1 MAEIMGGTKMEPFIH
16 GMILSLGL
24 ILPLGIQNLFVLN
37 QGMTQPA
44 LIRTFPVV
52 ITAALCD
59 TFIILAGVHG
69 VSVLIMY
76 MGWLKNILLAGGV
89 LFLSYMGW
97 LTWRSKPQESAE
109 EPVCFSSKQQIFFA
123 ASVSLLNP
131 HAILDTVGVIGVT
144 ALGYAG
150 QAQTLFTGACILVS
164 WCWFFFLAL
173 LGRAAGRHSFA
184 ARGSGLLNKGSALF
198 IWGSALY
205 MAYNL

>member
-1 MAEIMGGTKMEPFIH
+1 
-16 GMILSLGL
+16 
-24 ILPLGIQNLFVLN
+24 
-37 QGMTQPA
+37 MTQPA

-89 LFLSYMGW
+89 LLGYMGW

-109 EPVCFSSKQQIFFA
+109 EPVVFLQNSDFA

-131 HAILDTVGVIGVT
+131 TP
-144 ALGYAG
+144 
-150 QAQTLFTGACILVS
+150 F
-164 WCWFFFLAL
+164 
-173 LGRAAGRHSFA
+173 
-184 ARGSGLLNKGSALF
+184 
-198 IWGSALY
+198 
-205 MAYNL
+205 